1 VGGID
6 GKGTLMPR
14 NLGRFDP
21 FAELSNLQ
29 KQFFGENWL
38 APLRGSRMPALDVY
52 TEDDDKLVV
61 EAHLP
66 DFDRS
71 DINIDLD
78 DDALV
83 IQAERRE
90 KEEDRKRRYVVR
102 ETASS
107 VYRRISLPEQAD
119 PERISAD
126 FDKGVLTV
134 TVPFKSL
141 PAPKRIQINGQPSE
155 GAA

>member
-1 VGGID
+1 
-6 GKGTLMPR
+6 MPR
-14 NLGRFDP
+14 NLARFDP

-38 APLRGSRMPALDVY
+38 APLRGARMPALDVY
-52 TEDDDKLVV
+52 TEDDEKLTV

-71 DINIDLD
+71 DISIDLD
-78 DDALV
+78 DGALV
-83 IQAERRE
+83 IQAERHERD
-90 KEEDRKRRYVVR
+90 EDKKRRYVVR
-102 ETASS
+102 ETSNS

-119 PERISAD
+119 TEQISAD

-141 PAPKRIQINGQPSE
+141 PAPKRIEINGQQGTE
-155 GAA
+155 AGA

>member
-1 VGGID
+1 
-6 GKGTLMPR
+6 MPR
-14 NLGRFDP
+14 NLARFDP

-38 APLRGSRMPALDVY
+38 APLRGARMPALDVY
-52 TEDDDKLVV
+52 TEDDEKLTV

-71 DINIDLD
+71 DISIDLD
-78 DDALV
+78 DGALV
-83 IQAERRE
+83 IQAERHERD
-90 KEEDRKRRYVVR
+90 EDKKRRYVVR
-102 ETASS
+102 ETSNS

-119 PERISAD
+119 TEHISAD

-141 PAPKRIQINGQPSE
+141 PAPKRIEINGQQ
-155 GAA
+155 GTATDT